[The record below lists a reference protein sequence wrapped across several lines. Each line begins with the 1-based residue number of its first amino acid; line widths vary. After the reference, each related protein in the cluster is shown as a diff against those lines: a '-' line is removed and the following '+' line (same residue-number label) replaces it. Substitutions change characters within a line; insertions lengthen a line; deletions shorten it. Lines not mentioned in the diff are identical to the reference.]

1 MLNITFLGTGGAFPT
16 KRRSNIAL
24 GIETP
29 AFRMLAE
36 SGPTIVEQLAGE
48 VLRRRSGEGLD
59 GPLSDASAEAM
70 AILETHGVNG
80 AACLAVL
87 DQLET
92 RCRRALGAASRVSQR
107 AEAAAR
113 RWFHGIGFCRE
124 VFVEPSLEDDG
135 HT

>member
-1 MLNITFLGTGGAFPT
+1 DRPRASDNPI
-16 KRRSNIAL
+16 
-24 GIETP
+24 
-29 AFRMLAE
+29 LAIPLE
-36 SGPTIVEQLAGE
+36 QYFTIVEQLAGE

-59 GPLSDASAEAM
+59 GSLSDASAEAM

-107 AEAAAR
+107 AQAAAR
-113 RWFHGIGFCRE
+113 RWFHGIGFCRD
-124 VFVEPSLEDDG
+124 VFVEPTVEVDG